1 MSFLS
6 LAIVALLAG
15 GCRDAPEVNDSPR
28 PVRVVVVGDEAAFSG
43 RRFPGRASALR
54 HADLSFRVGG
64 TLMSMPSRIGENV
77 EEGQVIARLDPRD
90 FEVRVRAGE
99 AAVARAESELTRAS
113 EEFTRANTA
122 FERGVVTEIEL
133 IRIREARNVAA
144 ATLEAIQADLQSA
157 RDDLTDSSLRAPFD
171 AEVAARFVENFED
184 VQPRQRVLRVIDDL
198 SINFIVSIPESL
210 IGMMPYVEEIRCEFD
225 AFPGR
230 EIVATIDEV
239 GREADP
245 VTRTFPVTLVMEQPE
260 GARIL
265 AGMTGRAWVSRIRSV
280 EGAINEFVLPTSALT
295 EDAAGARFVWVIDP
309 GSNIVSRRAVTIGRV
324 SSEGIA
330 VNGLQK
336 GDIVATAGAS
346 FLREGQRVRPT
357 DDVGA
362 LGGASSGSGG
372 DAQ

>member
-1 MSFLS
+1 MLF
-6 LAIVALLAG
+6 G
-15 GCRDAPEVNDSPR
+15 GCRDEPVVNDSPR
-28 PVRVVVVGDEAAFSG
+28 PVRVVIVGDEAAFNG

-64 TLMSMPSRIGENV
+64 TLMSMPSRIGERV

-99 AAVARAESELTRAS
+99 AAVARATSDLTRAS

-144 ATLEAIQADLQSA
+144 ATLEAIEADLQAA
-157 RDDLTDSSLRAPFD
+157 RDDLADSSLRAPFD

-198 SINFIVSIPESL
+198 SINFVVSIPESL

-230 EIVATIDEV
+230 EVVATIDEV

-245 VTRTFPVTLVMEQPE
+245 ITRTFPVTLVMEQPE

-280 EGAINEFVLPTSALT
+280 EGAISQFVLPPSALG
-295 EDAAGARFVWVIDP
+295 EDASGARFVWVIDP
-309 GSNIVSRRAVTIGRV
+309 GSNVVSRRDVTIGRV
-324 SSEGIA
+324 SSEGIS
-330 VNGLQK
+330 VDGLQK
-336 GDIVATAGAS
+336 GDVVATAGAS
-346 FLREGQRVRPT
+346 FLRQGQRVRPT

-362 LGGASSGSGG
+362 LGG
-372 DAQ
+372 DAR